1 MVPIERL
8 AELSGQP
15 FDGLT
20 VLDQQVILLAFVDG
34 TFVDHTLRVGSTKQ
48 ILRLVTTTDGELV
61 DLDRLR
67 QDSRR
72 LVEDRASK
80 MNPQLRRIVERHPDA
95 ERLHVRIHSGD
106 GIRADEVTARQATRL
121 LADPTVTYV
130 ELIGEP
136 DLLDG

>member
-15 FDGLT
+15 VDELT

-34 TFVDHTLRVGSTKQ
+34 TFVDHTLRVRSTKQ
-48 ILRLVTTTDGELV
+48 ILHLVTTIDGELV

-80 MNPQLRRIVERHPDA
+80 MNPQLRRIVERHLDA
-95 ERLHVRIHSGD
+95 ERLHVRVHSGD
-106 GIRADEVTARQATRL
+106 GTRADEVTARQATRL